1 MFIEELVVAFINLI
15 SWSELVGECQLPR
28 KGRQCTEES
37 RRSQGCGICG
47 KEYQATVVSY
57 APISGMPYLQY
68 LGLDGG

>member
-1 MFIEELVVAFINLI
+1 MNWLE
-15 SWSELVGECQLPR
+15 SEAVGKADGVLRRAEGPR
-28 KGRQCTEES
+28 
-37 RRSQGCGICG
+37 GCGICG